1 MPEHRLQDSLQRAR
15 GGSSASAV
23 SAVLCPPI
31 PCNHFHFRLLS
42 VPCMDPYAATTR
54 RAGHRTRKKSVLLSF
69 AQIWLPLPIPA
80 SDARSNFH
88 PAPSFEGTGS
98 DPITPPARSDATGDE
113 HHRRIV
119 DAIHDHGWS
128 EQDNF
133 LPPDLTLA
141 LALECAALAAAG
153 TLTMARVGHGAARSL
168 QRDVRGDRI
177 QWLEAG
183 QSEARDRYLAI
194 MEMLRIALNRGLFLG
209 LEEYESHF
217 AYYAPGASYLRHRDQ
232 FRDDDS
238 RTVSIIV
245 YLNTDWLPEHG
256 GALRLH
262 PEGLNT
268 KDISP
273 VGSRITVFLS
283 ADMLHEVL
291 PATRDRM
298 SLTGWFR
305 RRS

>member
-1 MPEHRLQDSLQRAR
+1 M
-15 GGSSASAV
+15 
-23 SAVLCPPI
+23 
-31 PCNHFHFRLLS
+31 
-42 VPCMDPYAATTR
+42 TR
-54 RAGHRTRKKSVLLSF
+54 SHS
-69 AQIWLPLPIPA
+69 PA
-80 SDARSNFH
+80 CFDA
-88 PAPSFEGTGS
+88 P
-98 DPITPPARSDATGDE
+98 GDE
-113 HHRRIV
+113 RHQRIV

-133 LPPDLTLA
+133 ISPNLTLA
-141 LALECAALAAAG
+141 LGLECTALARAG
-153 TLTMARVGHGAARSL
+153 MLTLAGVSQGAARSL
-168 QRDVRGDRI
+168 QPDVRGDQI

-183 QSEARDRYLAI
+183 QSEACDQYLAI

-238 RTVSIIV
+238 RTVSVIV
-245 YLNTDWLPEHG
+245 YLNADWLPEDG

-262 PEGLNT
+262 PEGLST
-268 KDISP
+268 QDISP
-273 VGSRITVFLS
+273 VGSRIAVFLS

-298 SLTGWFR
+298 SLAGWFR

>member
-1 MPEHRLQDSLQRAR
+1 M
-15 GGSSASAV
+15 
-23 SAVLCPPI
+23 
-31 PCNHFHFRLLS
+31 
-42 VPCMDPYAATTR
+42 TR
-54 RAGHRTRKKSVLLSF
+54 SHS
-69 AQIWLPLPIPA
+69 
-80 SDARSNFH
+80 
-88 PAPSFEGTGS
+88 
-98 DPITPPARSDATGDE
+98 PARFDAPGDDQ
-113 HHRRIV
+113 HRHIV

-133 LPPDLTLA
+133 FPPDLTLA
-141 LALECAALAAAG
+141 LALECAALATAG
-153 TLTMARVGHGAARSL
+153 TLTLARVSQGAARSL
-168 QRDVRGDRI
+168 QPDVRGDRI

-183 QSEARDRYLAI
+183 QSEACDQYLAI

-217 AYYAPGASYLRHRDQ
+217 AYYVPGASYQRHRDQ

-238 RTVSIIV
+238 RTVSVIV
-245 YLNTDWLPEHG
+245 YLNADWLPEHG

-262 PEGLNT
+262 PEGLST
-268 KDISP
+268 QDIWP
-273 VGSRITVFLS
+273 VGSRIAVFLS

-305 RRS
+305 RRT